1 MLKRDSGYTD
11 AIHESKTELR
21 YSFTVSTGVRQM
33 VSAIKR
39 KTSLTLDA
47 EALDSAKALNLNVS
61 YIAETAL
68 KAAVAKARRLQWLK
82 DNEAAFA
89 AQSAWHERH
98 GHPLADIISAPGGA
112 SWDT

>member
-1 MLKRDSGYTD
+1 MGKIYTPKELA
-11 AIHESKTELR
+11 AILGVSERTLARWHLRRIGPPRTQVGKFIAYREESLGE
-21 YSFTVSTGVRQM
+21 
-33 VSAIKR
+33 
-39 KTSLTLDA
+39 
-47 EALDSAKALNLNVS
+47 
-61 YIAETAL
+61 
-68 KAAVAKARRLQWLK
+68 WLK

>member
-1 MLKRDSGYTD
+1 MLAT
-11 AIHESKTELR
+11 A
-21 YSFTVSTGVRQM
+21 
-33 VSAIKR
+33 KR
-39 KTSLTLDA
+39 KTSLTLDS

-61 YIAETAL
+61 SIAEAAL
-68 KAAVAKARRLQWLK
+68 KAAVSDARRLQWLK

-112 SWDT
+112 SWSA